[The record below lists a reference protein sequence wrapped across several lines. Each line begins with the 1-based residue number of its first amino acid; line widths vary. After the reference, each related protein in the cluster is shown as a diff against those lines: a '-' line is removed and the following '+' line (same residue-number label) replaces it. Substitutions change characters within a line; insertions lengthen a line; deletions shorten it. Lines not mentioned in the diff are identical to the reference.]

1 MFHRSCNSYL
11 PFVAICAAMLA
22 TQTTASA
29 DFFESFEGGDS
40 TGWAAVGGSESILAS
55 DVLPAAATDG
65 TYALQVTSSAVDWDQ
80 QLKREGLIAEIP
92 QYDTVEL
99 DIYVPTLD
107 NESGDWA
114 QASLG
119 FVSDTGGFQSMYQY
133 DTGFA
138 DLSQGMNH
146 LTWNYGA
153 DSVPVGGAWANF
165 ELVTNVSTP
174 NNPISPY
181 YIDSFRLSNSVEPGP
196 YKSSWEDSLDGWDT
210 ISTTSFTPTNAAGG
224 APAGAIT
231 DGEYALKVAVGNETE
246 WTQQIEL
253 NSTADDIEAFYAMK
267 ENDTVE
273 FDIFIQAG
281 EILPEKYTQIGMV
294 LNHPG
299 ATPGTGFLQNLTEV
313 FFDDTGSTFHYSWKY
328 GDDPNYNPDAAW
340 ANFSILTNADN
351 PGAGADPISEFYIDN
366 FRFTTAAV
374 GIAGDANGDGNVD
387 LLDLDILGAN
397 FGTVGGGTI
406 ATGDFNA
413 DGNVDLL
420 DLDILGGNFG
430 TSSNPASVPEPMG
443 LTLVAFSALA
453 AVARRRS

>member
-1 MFHRSCNSYL
+1 MFHRSRKLSL
-11 PFVAICAAMLA
+11 FFAAVFSALLLSH
-22 TQTTASA
+22 TTALA

-40 TGWAAVGGSESILAS
+40 TGWAAVGGTESVVAS
-55 DVLPAAATDG
+55 NALPAAATDG
-65 TYALQVTSSAVDWDQ
+65 TYALQVTSSAVNWDQ

-99 DIYVPTLD
+99 DIYVPALD

-119 FVSDTGGFQSMYQY
+119 FVSDTGGFQSMYQF
-133 DTGFA
+133 DTGWA

-146 LTWNYGA
+146 VTWNYGA
-153 DSVPVGGAWANF
+153 DNIPVGGAWANF

-181 YIDSFRLSNSVEPGP
+181 YIDSFTLSNSVEPEP
-196 YKSSWEDSLDGWDT
+196 YKSSWENSTDGWMLLNG
-210 ISTTSFTPTNAAGG
+210 FGLTPTNAAGG

-231 DGEYALKVAVGNETE
+231 DGEYALKVDVGNETS
-246 WTQQIEL
+246 WTQNIEL
-253 NSTADDIEAFYAMK
+253 NSTQDDIEAFHAMK
-267 ENDTVE
+267 ANDTVE
-273 FDIFIQAG
+273 FDIFIEAG
-281 EILPEKYTQIGMV
+281 EILPETYTQIGMV

-299 ATPGTGFLQNLTEV
+299 AGGNSGFLQNLTEIT
-313 FFDDTGSTFHYSWKY
+313 FDETGSSFHYSWKY
-328 GDDPNYNPDAAW
+328 GDDPNYNPDASW

-351 PGAGADPISEFYIDN
+351 PSAGADPISEFYIDN
-366 FRFTTAAV
+366 FRFSTAVA
-374 GIAGDANGDGNVD
+374 GIEGDANGDGNVD

-397 FGTVGGGTI
+397 FGTTGGATV
-406 ATGDFNA
+406 ATGDFNG

-430 TSSNPASVPEPMG
+430 ASSNPASVPEPMG
-443 LTLVAFSALA
+443 LTLVAFA
-453 AVARRRS
+453 AVAAVVRRRS